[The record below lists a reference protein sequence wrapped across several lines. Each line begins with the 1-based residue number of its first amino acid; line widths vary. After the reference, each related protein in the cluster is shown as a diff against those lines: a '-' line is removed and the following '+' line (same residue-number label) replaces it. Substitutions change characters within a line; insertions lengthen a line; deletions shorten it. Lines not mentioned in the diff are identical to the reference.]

1 MSDVVIANRSRAAAY
16 MERHGLSALIAT
28 TPENVAYTIGSQLR
42 ATNWSMQ
49 IYAVMPRNPE
59 QRPCI
64 IIPTNRLGVIAQ
76 MGISGA
82 DLYVYSDFFVE
93 GSIAGKPSTPDIDLF
108 YDLLQNTPSYATPF
122 AALEAAL
129 TQLGIKGQP
138 VGVDEMRMAPDIYS
152 KLTELLPS
160 GGTFP
165 AYGLFR
171 QIRGVKTEAEIAL
184 LKKAAALNEQAESEL
199 IAMIAAGVHEAEI
212 AQHYRLS
219 AVKGGAVP
227 AMTAVGAGPRSA
239 LPLIE
244 NYFHTIAPGD
254 LVRFDLCLQLGGYWA
269 DTGRTAVLGEPTEWQ
284 QNHFQYV
291 KTGWERALDMI
302 RPGVKAS
309 EVFEAALTTVQKEG
323 IPHYRRQHVGHAI
336 GLELYDGITLSPGD
350 HSVLEKGMVLC
361 VEVPYYELGAGG
373 FQIEDTVVV
382 TEDGFEFIT
391 HMERR
396 LYQQ

>member
-49 IYAVMPRNPE
+49 IYAVMPKNPE

-152 KLTELLPS
+152 KLNELLPS
-160 GGTFP
+160 GGAFP
-165 AYGLFR
+165 AYALFR

-199 IAMIAAGVHEAEI
+199 IAMIAAGVHEADI
-212 AQHYRLS
+212 AQHYRLA
-219 AVKGGAVP
+219 AVKGKAVP

-284 QNHFQYV
+284 RNHFHYV

>member
-16 MERHGLSALIAT
+16 MERHGLAALIAT

-42 ATNWSMQ
+42 ATNWTMQ
-49 IYAVMPRNPE
+49 IYAVMPKNPE

-108 YDLLQNTPSYATPF
+108 YDLLQTTPSYATPF

-160 GGTFP
+160 GGAFP
-165 AYGLFR
+165 AYALFR

-199 IAMIAAGVHEAEI
+199 IAMIAAGVHEADI
-212 AQHYRLS
+212 AQHYRLA
-219 AVKGGAVP
+219 AVKGKAVP

-284 QNHFQYV
+284 RNHFHYV

>member
-1 MSDVVIANRSRAAAY
+1 MSDVTIANRSRAAAF
-16 MERHGLSALIAT
+16 MEHEGLAALIAT

-42 ATNWSMQ
+42 ATNWTMQ
-49 IYAVMPRNPE
+49 IYAVMPRNPD

-93 GSIAGKPSTPDIDLF
+93 GSIEGKPSTPDIDLF
-108 YDLLQNTPSYATPF
+108 YELMQNTPSYPSPF

-129 TQLGIKGQP
+129 NDLGIKGQP
-138 VGVDEMRMAPDIYS
+138 VGVDEMRMAPDIYR
-152 KLTELLPS
+152 KLADLLPT
-160 GGTFP
+160 GGAVP
-165 AYGLFR
+165 AYALFR
-171 QIRGVKTEAEIAL
+171 VIRGVKTKAEIEL
-184 LKKAAALNEQAESEL
+184 LKKAAALNERAESEL
-199 IAMIAAGVHEAEI
+199 IQMIAAGVHEAEI
-212 AQHYRLS
+212 AQHYRLA

-244 NYFHTIAPGD
+244 NYFHTIAQGD
-254 LVRFDLCLQLGGYWA
+254 LVRFDLCLQLDGYWG
-269 DTGRTAVLGEPTEWQ
+269 DTGRTAVLGEPTAWQ
-284 QNHFQYV
+284 RNHFQYV
-291 KTGWERALDMI
+291 KTGWERALEMI

-350 HSVLEKGMVLC
+350 HSVLEKDMVFC

-373 FQIEDTVVV
+373 FQIEDTVIV